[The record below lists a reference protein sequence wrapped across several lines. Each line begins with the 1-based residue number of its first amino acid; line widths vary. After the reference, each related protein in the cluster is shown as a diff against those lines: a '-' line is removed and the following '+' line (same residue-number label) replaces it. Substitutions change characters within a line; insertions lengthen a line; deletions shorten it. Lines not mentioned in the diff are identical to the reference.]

1 MTKGAGKERTF
12 GGAQQ
17 QPAVLYLVG
26 VFGQGA
32 PRADAL
38 QEAVLHE
45 QHLVMH

>member
-1 MTKGAGKERTF
+1 MRKGAGKERTF
-12 GGAQQ
+12 GVAQQ
-17 QPAVLYLVG
+17 QPAILHLIS

-45 QHLVMH
+45 QHLVMQ